1 MVMYMQI
8 YLAATPEDAKSA
20 AAYGY
25 PLAHMAYYK
34 SFERHSQ
41 SGGWMI
47 LSDLLANVTQPRDI
61 IDECKHRGFDGI
73 LLDFESGDKQT
84 LLWFA
89 RRLDELCAQYKLTL
103 ITNKKFQTDKSLTL
117 VSSGAVNGS
126 LKQLLMK
133 YGTNSVLEIVRLSQD
148 IALPAP
154 HGRGITMTR
163 ERLGELLHSRKPVTF
178 FSSELLARYFTYKDE
193 SGVTHFIIYDDAE
206 SISKKLRLAEAMGF
220 YGAIML
226 YSEVKDLLGNIM

>member
-20 AAYGY
+20 AVYGY

-47 LSDLLANVTQPRDI
+47 LSDLLASATQPREI
-61 IDECKHRGFDGI
+61 IDECKHCGFDGV
-73 LLDFESGDKQT
+73 LLDFEGGDRQA
-84 LLWFA
+84 LLQFA
-89 RRLDELCAQYKLTL
+89 NQLDKLCIQYNLTL
-103 ITNKKFQTDKSLTL
+103 VAGRKFQTSKSLTL
-117 VSSGAVNGS
+117 VSSGAVSGS
-126 LKQLLMK
+126 LKQRLMK
-133 YGTNSVLEIVRLSQD
+133 CGAGSVLEIVRLAQD
-148 IALPAP
+148 IPLPAP

-163 ERLGELLHSRKPVTF
+163 ERLNELLLSRRPVTF

-193 SGVTHFIIYDDAE
+193 SGITHFIIYDDAE
-206 SISKKLRLAEAMGF
+206 SISKKLRLAEAIGF
-220 YGAIML
+220 SSTIML
-226 YSEVKDLLGNIM
+226 YSEVKDLLGNIS